1 MAVIRVKFAFMMGNR
16 ILASQD
22 YFKSAGLSPNNFLM
36 VKVTMAIW
44 QFLRIGVTANS
55 ILGVKFGFDGIFRFF
70 SSNKRILFW
79 EHCSRHI
86 VINVDGNSFAQSVT
100 VISML
105 IKASACDNY
114 SLGMI
119 MMNSAYVD
127 CRVQDMDAFSFL
139 SSDKVP
145 EYLGY

>member
-1 MAVIRVKFAFMMGNR
+1 
-16 ILASQD
+16 
-22 YFKSAGLSPNNFLM
+22 M

-55 ILGVKFGFDGIFRFF
+55 ILGVKFGFDRIFRFF
-70 SSNKRILFW
+70 FPHKRILFW

-86 VINVDGNSFAQSVT
+86 VINVDGNSFAQPVT

-145 EYLGY
+145 EYLRQGARIPFLLMGTYDNISNICHLTGLDLLPYRLK

>member
-1 MAVIRVKFAFMMGNR
+1 MEFSDI
-16 ILASQD
+16 
-22 YFKSAGLSPNNFLM
+22 
-36 VKVTMAIW
+36 
-44 QFLRIGVTANS
+44 
-55 ILGVKFGFDGIFRFF
+55 FF
-70 SSNKRILFW
+70 SHKRILFW

-86 VINVDGNSFAQSVT
+86 VINVDGNSFAQPVT

>member
-70 SSNKRILFW
+70 FFSQAYPVLRD
-79 EHCSRHI
+79 CSRHI
-86 VINVDGNSFAQSVT
+86 VINVDGNSFAQPVT

>member
-1 MAVIRVKFAFMMGNR
+1 MEF
-16 ILASQD
+16 SD
-22 YFKSAGLSPNNFLM
+22 
-36 VKVTMAIW
+36 
-44 QFLRIGVTANS
+44 
-55 ILGVKFGFDGIFRFF
+55 FF
-70 SSNKRILFW
+70 FPHKRILFW
-79 EHCSRHI
+79 ETV
-86 VINVDGNSFAQSVT
+86 VINVDGNSFAQPVT

-105 IKASACDNY
+105 VKVSACDNY

-139 SSDKVP
+139 LSDKVP